1 MDEAPPVDL
10 IAPWTIK
17 AVSKATRDA
26 VTLAARQEGLTV
38 GQWLERRV
46 MEWQGS
52 GSPVQV
58 SAAPAINLAA
68 LAQAMDAARAMAKDA
83 DVPIPPQL
91 ARDGLHLVRQALR
104 QAKGLPPTTKRRLA
118 LSSD

>member
-1 MDEAPPVDL
+1 MDESSPFDL
-10 IAPWTIK
+10 MAPWTIK
-17 AVSKATRDA
+17 AISKATRDA
-26 VTLAARQEGLTV
+26 VTLAARQEGVTV

-46 MEWQGS
+46 AEWQGA

-58 SAAPAINLAA
+58 SAAPAVNLAA

-91 ARDGLHLVRQALR
+91 AKDGLHLVRQALR
-104 QAKGLPPTTKRRLA
+104 QAKGLPPTTRRRLA
-118 LSSD
+118 LTSN